1 MSSGTIRMACGPHR
15 VRLAR
20 NPLARP
26 PARGDLSPML
36 AALRSRTVEK
46 RPEQVRFTGR
56 VLLLAE
62 DAALVR
68 RQLDGEDLQWRPGIK
83 LRDDISTDEITPA
96 YICYYYDA
104 TLGDFPYLGLK
115 CGDEFPVTRGAVK
128 RGGFVA
134 AVSGKRRGKGSSR
147 EQSPYAE
154 MCAGIKLVVAENIER
169 IYKEN
174 CQNLGVLT
182 TTDFAMLERVRRGE
196 PIPLSAFTAGE
207 GEITRGIIEYGGVFN
222 FNVAR
227 LQGKVVLTPP
237 ATPRRPMTL
246 GEKVIAR
253 HWVVDPARGAVGVP
267 AVQPGDE
274 GFVVTDIRFSHEYVT
289 PMAAIFFEEL
299 VGADEKVFDPDSVLL
314 FRDHLTFLGEAMTP
328 ERVKEGLLDVA
339 LELEKKQR
347 AFAQKQGIKLYG
359 ELRLGHHGSEAICHS
374 KILEGHA
381 EPGMIVI
388 GSDSHTPHAGGVGTT
403 AIFNS
408 WITKDVRLTV
418 PETVKVVVRGT
429 KPDNVTAKDFMLE
442 ILRHPYVK
450 SGRAIGK
457 LVEYCGDAVESL
469 SVDERATMTNMTAEV
484 GGFTGYVAPDERTV
498 EYLMAYRG
506 MARAEAERRCADWA
520 SDPDARYCE
529 VIEIDAARVRPMIAL
544 PGDPGNGRAIE
555 ESERVRVD
563 IAYAGSCTAGKK
575 EDMDMYARVLQA
587 AAAQG
592 QRVAPWVR
600 FYIQCG
606 SQDVKRYCEERGY
619 LELFRRVGATFLEP
633 SCGACINAGPGV
645 SKTRDEVT
653 ISAINRN
660 FPGRSGPGQLY
671 LANPFTVA
679 ASAIAGHI
687 IEWQPG
693 MAFATPARSEERRVG
708 KECRS

>member
-1 MSSGTIRMACGPHR
+1 MPRTLQSRRVERLPEL
-15 VRLAR
+15 VRLQGR
-20 NPLARP
+20 ILF
-26 PARGDLSPML
+26 L
-36 AALRSRTVEK
+36 AA
-46 RPEQVRFTGR
+46 
-56 VLLLAE
+56 

-68 RQLDGEDLQWRPGIK
+68 SQLEGQDLAWNPAIG
-83 LRDDISTDEITPA
+83 LRDNISTDEITPA
-96 YICYYYDA
+96 YICYYYDE

-115 CGDEFPVTRGAVK
+115 CGEEFPITRASVK

-134 AVSGKRRGKGSSR
+134 SVSGKRRGKGSSR

-154 MCAGIKLVVAENIER
+154 MCAGIKLVIAENIER
-169 IYKEN
+169 IYREN

-182 TTDFAMLERVRRGE
+182 TTDFSIIERVQRGE
-196 PIPLSAFTAGE
+196 AIPLAAFTQGE
-207 GEITRGIIEYGGVFN
+207 GEITRGIIEYGGLFN

-227 LQGKVVLTPP
+227 LQGKVILARPDTAP
-237 ATPRRPMTL
+237 RPMTL
-246 GEKVIAR
+246 GEKILAR
-253 HWVVDPARGAVGVP
+253 HWVVDPAQGKVGVP
-267 AVQPGDE
+267 AVKPGDE
-274 GFVVTDIRFSHEYVT
+274 RFVVTDIRFSHEYVT
-289 PMAAIFFEEL
+289 PMAAIFFEQL
-299 VGADEKVFDPDSVLL
+299 VGKDEQVSDPASILM
-314 FRDHLTFLGEAMTP
+314 FRDHLTFLPEAMTP

-339 LELEKKQR
+339 LQLEKKQR
-347 AFAQKQGIKLYG
+347 AFAAKQGIKLYG

-381 EPGMIVI
+381 EPGMVII
-388 GSDSHTPHAGGVGTT
+388 GSDSHTPHAGAVGCVAFGVGTT

-418 PETVKVVVRGT
+418 PETVKVVVRGS

-442 ILRHPYVK
+442 VLRHPYVK
-450 SGRAIGK
+450 SGQAIGK

-484 GGFTGYVAPDERTV
+484 GGFTGYVAPDAKTV
-498 EYLMAYRG
+498 EYLVEYRG
-506 MARAEAERRCADWA
+506 MSRAEAARRCAGLA
-520 SDPDARYCE
+520 SDRDAEYCE
-529 VIEIDAARVRPMIAL
+529 VIELDAGAIRPMMAL
-544 PGDPGNGRAIE
+544 PGDPGNGQDIGTAAQRI
-555 ESERVRVD
+555 RVD

-575 EDMDMYARVLQA
+575 EDMDMYARVLAEA
-587 AAAQG
+587 AERGA
-592 QRVAPWVR
+592 RVAPWVR

-619 LELFRRVGATFLEP
+619 LELFQKVGATFLEP

-671 LANPFTVA
+671 LANPYTVA
-679 ASAIAGHI
+679 ASAITGYI
-687 IEWQPG
+687 TEWQAG
-693 MAFATPARSEERRVG
+693 MALAPAE
-708 KECRS
+708 

>member
-1 MSSGTIRMACGPHR
+1 
-15 VRLAR
+15 
-20 NPLARP
+20 
-26 PARGDLSPML
+26 ML
-36 AALRSRTVEK
+36 AALRSRQVEK
-46 RPEQVRFTGR
+46 LPDQVVLRGR
-56 VLLLAE
+56 ILFLAE
-62 DAALVR
+62 DADLVR
-68 RQLDGEDLQWRPGIK
+68 RQLEGQDIDWQPTTK
-83 LRDDISTDEITPA
+83 LRDNISTDEITPA
-96 YICYYYDA
+96 YICYYYDE

-115 CGDEFPVTRGAVK
+115 CGEEFPVTRGSVK

-134 AVSGKRRGKGSSR
+134 SVSGKRRGKGSSR

-169 IYKEN
+169 IYREN
-174 CQNLGVLT
+174 CQNLGVLA
-182 TTDFAMLERVRRGE
+182 TTDFSIIDKVRRGE
-196 PIPLSAFTAGE
+196 AIPLSAFTAGE
-207 GEITRGIIEYGGVFN
+207 GEITRGIIEYGGLFN

-227 LQGKVVLTPP
+227 LQGKVALSPP
-237 ATPRRPMTL
+237 ATLPRPMTL
-246 GEKVIAR
+246 GEKIIAR
-253 HWVVDPARGAVGVP
+253 HWVVDPSKGKIGVP
-267 AVQPGDE
+267 AVKPGDE
-274 GFVVTDIRFSHEYVT
+274 GFVVSDIRFSHEYVT
-289 PMAAIFFEEL
+289 PMAAIFFEQL
-299 VGADEKVFDPDSVLL
+299 VGQDEKVHDPGSILM

-347 AFAQKQGIKLYG
+347 AFAEKQGIRLYG

-381 EPGMIVI
+381 EPGMVII
-388 GSDSHTPHAGGVGTT
+388 GSDSHTPHAGAVGCVAFGVGTT

-418 PETVKVVVRGT
+418 AETVKVVVRGR

-484 GGFTGYVAPDERTV
+484 GGFTGYVAPDEKTV
-498 EYLMAYRG
+498 AYLMEYRG
-506 MARAEAERRCADWA
+506 MTRDAAERLCRGLS
-520 SDPDARYCE
+520 SDPGAEYCQ
-529 VIEIDAARVRPMIAL
+529 VIEIDAGAIRPLVAL
-544 PGDPGNGRAIE
+544 PGDPGNGCYIAE
-555 ESERVRVD
+555 AAERVRVD

-575 EDMDMYARVLQA
+575 EDMDMYARVLEEA
-587 AAAQG
+587 AERG
-592 QRVAPWVR
+592 ERVAPWVR

-606 SQDVKRYCEERGY
+606 SQDVKRYCEARGY
-619 LELFRRVGATFLEP
+619 LELFRKVGATFLEP

-645 SKTRDEVT
+645 SKTGAEVT

-671 LANPFTVA
+671 LANPYTVA
-679 ASAIAGHI
+679 ASAIAGYI
-687 IEWQPG
+687 TEWQPG
-693 MAFATPARSEERRVG
+693 MALAEPSA
-708 KECRS
+708 

>member
-1 MSSGTIRMACGPHR
+1 MLRALHSRR
-15 VRLAR
+15 VDKL
-20 NPLARP
+20 PDQVVF
-26 PARGDLSPML
+26 RGRIL
-36 AALRSRTVEK
+36 
-46 RPEQVRFTGR
+46 F
-56 VLLLAE
+56 LAE

-68 RQLDGEDLQWRPGIK
+68 RQLEGQDIEWRPTTK
-83 LRDDISTDEITPA
+83 LRDNISTDEITPA
-96 YICYYYDA
+96 YICYYYDE

-115 CGDEFPVTRGAVK
+115 CGDEFPIVRGAVK
-128 RGGFVA
+128 RGGFAVS
-134 AVSGKRRGKGSSR
+134 VSGKRRGKGSSR

-169 IYKEN
+169 IYREN

-182 TTDFAMLERVRRGE
+182 TTDFSILDKVRRE
-196 PIPLSAFTAGE
+196 EAIPLSAFTAGE
-207 GEITRGIIEYGGVFN
+207 GEITRGIIEYGGLFN

-227 LQGKVVLTPP
+227 LQGKVVLSPP
-237 ATPRRPMTL
+237 ATPPRPMTL
-246 GEKVIAR
+246 GEKIIAR
-253 HWVVDPARGAVGVP
+253 HWVVDPSTEKIGVP
-267 AVQPGDE
+267 AVKPGDE
-274 GFVVTDIRFSHEYVT
+274 GFVVTDVRFSHEYVT
-289 PMAAIFFEEL
+289 PMAAIFFEQL
-299 VGADEKVFDPDSVLL
+299 VGPDETVNDPGSILM

-347 AFAQKQGIKLYG
+347 AFAEKQGIRLYG

-381 EPGMIVI
+381 EPGMVII
-388 GSDSHTPHAGGVGTT
+388 GSDSHTPHAGAVGCVAFGVGTT

-457 LVEYCGDAVESL
+457 LVEYCGDAVASL

-484 GGFTGYVAPDERTV
+484 GGFTGYVAPDEKTV
-498 EYLMAYRG
+498 AYLMEYRG
-506 MARAEAERRCADWA
+506 MTREAAARLCHGLA
-520 SDPDARYCE
+520 SDAGAAYCQ
-529 VIEIDAARVRPMIAL
+529 VIEIDAGAIRPLIAL
-544 PGDPGNGRAIE
+544 PGDPGNGRSIAE
-555 ESERVRVD
+555 VAERVRVD

-575 EDMDMYARVLQA
+575 EDMDMYARVLEEA
-587 AAAQG
+587 VERG
-592 QRVAPWVR
+592 ERVAPWVR

-606 SQDVKRYCEERGY
+606 SQDVKRYCEGRGY
-619 LELFRRVGATFLEP
+619 LDLFRKVGATFLEP

-645 SKTRDEVT
+645 SRTGDEVT

-671 LANPFTVA
+671 LANPYTVA
-679 ASAIAGHI
+679 ASAIAGYI
-687 IEWQPG
+687 TEWQPG
-693 MAFATPARSEERRVG
+693 MALAEPSA
-708 KECRS
+708 

>member
-1 MSSGTIRMACGPHR
+1 MPRTLQSRRVERLPEL
-15 VRLAR
+15 VRLQGR
-20 NPLARP
+20 ILF
-26 PARGDLSPML
+26 L
-36 AALRSRTVEK
+36 AA
-46 RPEQVRFTGR
+46 
-56 VLLLAE
+56 

-68 RQLDGEDLQWRPGIK
+68 SQLEGQDLAWTPAIG
-83 LRDDISTDEITPA
+83 LRDNISTDEITPA
-96 YICYYYDA
+96 YICYYYDE

-115 CGDEFPVTRGAVK
+115 CGEEFPITRASVK

-134 AVSGKRRGKGSSR
+134 SVSGKRRGKGSSR

-154 MCAGIKLVVAENIER
+154 MCAGIKLVIAENIER
-169 IYKEN
+169 IYREN

-182 TTDFAMLERVRRGE
+182 TTDFSIIERVQRGE
-196 PIPLSAFTAGE
+196 AIPLAAFTQGE
-207 GEITRGIIEYGGVFN
+207 GEITRGIIEYGGLFN
-222 FNVAR
+222 YNLAR

-237 ATPRRPMTL
+237 QTPPRPMTL
-246 GEKVIAR
+246 GEKILAR
-253 HWVVDPARGAVGVP
+253 HWVVDPAQGKVGVP
-267 AVQPGDE
+267 AVKPGDE

-289 PMAAIFFEEL
+289 PMAAIFFEQL
-299 VGADEKVFDPDSVLL
+299 VGKDEQVSDPASILM
-314 FRDHLTFLGEAMTP
+314 FRDHLTFLPEAMTP

-339 LELEKKQR
+339 LQLEKKQR
-347 AFAQKQGIKLYG
+347 AFAAKQGIKLYG

-381 EPGMIVI
+381 EPGMVII
-388 GSDSHTPHAGGVGTT
+388 GSDSHTPHAGAVGCVAFGVGTT

-418 PETVKVVVRGT
+418 PETVKVVVRGS

-442 ILRHPYVK
+442 VLRHPYVK
-450 SGRAIGK
+450 SGQAIGK

-484 GGFTGYVAPDERTV
+484 GGFTGYVAPDAKTV
-498 EYLMAYRG
+498 EYLVEYRG
-506 MARAEAERRCADWA
+506 MSRAEAARRCAGLA
-520 SDPDARYCE
+520 SDRDAEYCE
-529 VIEIDAARVRPMIAL
+529 VIELDAGAIRPMMAL
-544 PGDPGNGRAIE
+544 PGDPGNGQDIGTAAQRI
-555 ESERVRVD
+555 RVD

-575 EDMDMYARVLQA
+575 EDMDMYARVLAEA
-587 AAAQG
+587 AERGA
-592 QRVAPWVR
+592 RVAPWVR

-619 LELFRRVGATFLEP
+619 LELFQKVGATFLEP

-671 LANPFTVA
+671 LANPYTVA
-679 ASAIAGHI
+679 ASAITGYI
-687 IEWQPG
+687 TEWQAG
-693 MAFATPARSEERRVG
+693 MALAPAE
-708 KECRS
+708 